1 MDTVLYVCYPPSLPR
16 LHTGGTRSGRE
27 HVTCARTQLSDSCA
41 AFSIAALFLPLPDAD
56 AEDCKPG
63 VLNDGVALL
72 WRPKARVQLQA
83 LVLHQDLGQ
92 LERPRRASG
101 PPSLHSDSP
110 IQPPPP
116 AQATYLHLCALLRSS
131 AWAAHPMGPW
141 RTPGYHN
148 CCFQALA
155 WGGRCCKGGLRSQR
169 ARSWN
174 PDSAA
179 SERGSHSHVTSP
191 R

>member
-92 LERPRRASG
+92 LERPRRASR
-101 PPSLHSDSP
+101 PPLRLTHSAPAPSPGHISPPVCFAQVLCMGCPSHGSLENSWIP
-110 IQPPPP
+110 Q
-116 AQATYLHLCALLRSS
+116 LLFSGSSMGRSVLQG
-131 AWAAHPMGPW
+131 WP
-141 RTPGYHN
+141 
-148 CCFQALA
+148 
-155 WGGRCCKGGLRSQR
+155 SQ
-169 ARSWN
+169 
-174 PDSAA
+174 
-179 SERGSHSHVTSP
+179 SESSELES
-191 R
+191 